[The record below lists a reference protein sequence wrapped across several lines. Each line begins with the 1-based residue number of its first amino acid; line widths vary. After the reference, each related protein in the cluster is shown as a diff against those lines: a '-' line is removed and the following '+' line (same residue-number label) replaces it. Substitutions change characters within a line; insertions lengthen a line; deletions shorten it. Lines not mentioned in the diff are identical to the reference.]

1 MTDRPVKKTKTASSQ
16 QVVKDA
22 VSSKLRAYYD
32 DLSRQD
38 VPQRFLDLL
47 VDLDKANDRRD

>member
-32 DLSRQD
+32 DISRQD

>member
-1 MTDRPVKKTKTASSQ
+1 MNQKFVKKTKTSSTQ

-22 VSSKLRAYYD
+22 VSNKLKAYYD
-32 DLSRQD
+32 DISRQD

-47 VDLDKANDRRD
+47 KDLDKAGEGSE